1 MKNYRP
7 SLFKIALLTGTSQR
21 HVVRR
26 TDIRSFLKK
35 GHIFLRPFFW
45 TLCMGATLHGAV
57 HAQSSNNLSVRTY
70 DTVLTGPGYGTY
82 HINFPK
88 WNADSGL
95 LVSVKVSAVVSLQ
108 YSYSLKNT
116 DVITG
121 TYGLWVGREDYFT
134 SPALTAAY
142 DNINEQ
148 KIGSYTLNPGDQV
161 AQAPFAFLSNYAN
174 TDSITGSVA
183 PFLGTG
189 TVSFTYSPITYTNIH
204 ASNNASYGY
213 HATASE
219 TTHFTL
225 SYLYSNDGVL
235 TTELSSFTASLQE
248 PSSVQLSWSTAAE
261 QKDRVY
267 EIQRSGDGHSFTTIG
282 YKTAETAPGAGTV
295 SYSFMDRLGEAA
307 AGAGTGS
314 SNDGKWYYR
323 LRLVRGGIISYSTVQ
338 SVTMPS
344 GAGDRLV
351 VFPNPTVDHINL
363 LVPGDPNAPGDWLVN
378 IRAVDGRLV
387 QSATFYHSNNLPL
400 FFHQSLSPGI
410 YFVQVTD
417 QQGRMGR
424 VTSFRVDRR

>member
-1 MKNYRP
+1 
-7 SLFKIALLTGTSQR
+7 
-21 HVVRR
+21 
-26 TDIRSFLKK
+26 
-35 GHIFLRPFFW
+35 
-45 TLCMGATLHGAV
+45 
-57 HAQSSNNLSVRTY
+57 
-70 DTVLTGPGYGTY
+70 
-82 HINFPK
+82 
-88 WNADSGL
+88 
-95 LVSVKVSAVVSLQ
+95 
-108 YSYSLKNT
+108 
-116 DVITG
+116 
-121 TYGLWVGREDYFT
+121 
-134 SPALTAAY
+134 AY

-189 TVSFTYSPITYTNIH
+189 SVSFTYSPITYTNIH

-213 HATASE
+213 HATAAE

-235 TTELSSFTASLQE
+235 NSELSSFTASLRE

-282 YKTAETAPGAGTV
+282 YKTAEIAPGAGTV
-295 SYSFMDRLGEAA
+295 SYSYMDRLEEPSAGG
-307 AGAGTGS
+307 GAGGS
-314 SNDGKWYYR
+314 KDGKWYYR
-323 LRLVRGGIISYSTVQ
+323 LRLVRAGSISYSTVQ
-338 SVTMPS
+338 AVTMPS
-344 GAGDRLV
+344 GTGDRLV
-351 VFPNPTVDHINL
+351 VFPNPAVDHINL
-363 LVPGDPNAPGDWLVN
+363 LVPGDPDAPGDWLVN
-378 IRAVDGRLV
+378 IRAADGRLV

-400 FFHQSLSPGI
+400 FFHQNLSPGI

>member
-7 SLFKIALLTGTSQR
+7 SLWKTALLTA
-21 HVVRR
+21 
-26 TDIRSFLKK
+26 
-35 GHIFLRPFFW
+35 
-45 TLCMGATLHGAV
+45 CMGATLHGAV
-57 HAQSSNNLSVRTY
+57 HAQSSNNLSVRIY

-235 TTELSSFTASLQE
+235 SSELSSFTASLRE

-267 EIQRSGDGHSFTTIG
+267 EIQRSGDGRSFTTIG

-295 SYSFMDRLGEAA
+295 SYSYMDRLEETA
-307 AGAGTGS
+307 AGAGSG
-314 SNDGKWYYR
+314 NGGKWYYR
-323 LRLVRGGIISYSTVQ
+323 LRLVSAGSISYSTVQ
-338 SVTMPS
+338 VVTMPS
-344 GAGDRLV
+344 GTEDRLV
-351 VFPNPTVDHINL
+351 VFPNPAVDHINL
-363 LVPGDPNAPGDWLVN
+363 LVPGDPITPGDWLVN

-400 FFHQSLSPGI
+400 FFHQNLSPGI